1 MRSELKNRVTCC
13 FLSGVTFV
21 LLYLG
26 FLCVQIPGDAGHCS
40 DFSDFFNTEKKELA
54 QALLSEGN
62 SLARLLRSSRQR
74 NNSQG
79 RILSSRNG
87 NGAVPQ
93 LPWEDELFPFAPAEK
108 SSAAFHFCRKNSF
121 WTDFIIS
128 ALPERAG
135 PLCA

>member
-1 MRSELKNRVTCC
+1 MRSELKNRVTYC

-26 FLCVQIPGDAGHCS
+26 FLYVQIPGDAGRCS
-40 DFSDFFNTEKKELA
+40 DFSDFFSTGKKEFD

-74 NNSQG
+74 NGSQG

-87 NGAVPQ
+87 NGAAPQ
-93 LPWEDELFPFAPAEK
+93 LPWEDEIFTFFPAEK
-108 SSAAFHFCRKNSF
+108 SSHTFPFGKKNSF

-135 PLCA
+135 PLFA